1 MPARRLLV
9 VAYYYP
15 PDQSVG
21 GNRWA
26 AMTRYLRAMGHD
38 VTVLTTR
45 VAGGAPDDGDH
56 VVRTGDLQ
64 ASTRLRRL
72 LRRPAL
78 GPADGTAG
86 KGGSSVAAQAA
97 PPAWL
102 DLGMVPDAYAISWLP
117 GAVHAARRIARE
129 RAVECVITTAP
140 PDSVALVPMFLG
152 QSRPAWIADFR
163 DGWRYEPLRGA
174 WPTRLQDRIDARL
187 ERRVVRTAEVVI
199 GATRPIA
206 SDFQQRL
213 GAQAIHVPN
222 AWDPELDADVDAA
235 GPVRLER
242 GTVNLVHT
250 GQLSGP
256 RGRDPRPLFAAMR
269 RLADQRGHDAQRLR
283 LVLVGGLD
291 AGEERALADLDV
303 RQMVQVSGQQSRPTA
318 VATQR
323 AADALLLL
331 TSPGHVSQ
339 ATGKLCEY
347 LVAKRPILALA
358 RGNEAERMVLET
370 GTGVAVAPDDVE
382 GIARELGRILDGE
395 LRLDHSNQAAL
406 ARYRYPGP
414 ARAVAELVETA
425 IARR

>member
-1 MPARRLLV
+1 
-9 VAYYYP
+9 
-15 PDQSVG
+15 
-21 GNRWA
+21 
-26 AMTRYLRAMGHD
+26 
-38 VTVLTTR
+38 
-45 VAGGAPDDGDH
+45 
-56 VVRTGDLQ
+56 
-64 ASTRLRRL
+64 
-72 LRRPAL
+72 
-78 GPADGTAG
+78 
-86 KGGSSVAAQAA
+86 
-97 PPAWL
+97 
-102 DLGMVPDAYAISWLP
+102 MVPDAYAISWLP

-242 GTVNLVHT
+242 GD
-250 GQLSGP
+250 GQPGSH
-256 RGRDPRPLFAAMR
+256 RSAQRAARARPAPALR
-269 RLADQRGHDAQRLR
+269 RHATPGDQRGHDAQRLR

-291 AGEERALADLDV
+291 AGDERALADLDV
-303 RQMVQVSGQQSRPTA
+303 RQMVQVSGQHSRPTA

-358 RGNEAERMVLET
+358 RGNEAERMVRET
-370 GTGVAVAPDDVE
+370 GTG
-382 GIARELGRILDGE
+382 
-395 LRLDHSNQAAL
+395 
-406 ARYRYPGP
+406 
-414 ARAVAELVETA
+414 
-425 IARR
+425 RRHGA